1 MDAPTWSEWVPS
13 RPFSVGLEEEV
24 MLLAPDHDW
33 ALAQRSDDV
42 LPALSPE
49 LAEHV
54 SAETH
59 SSVIELATFP
69 HPDVESVAEQAGR
82 LRARLADE
90 LGPMGL
96 RAACAGTHP
105 RAVWTE
111 IVVSAGDRYQEVHA
125 AMREL
130 ARREPTLGLHV
141 HIGVDDPEAAI
152 SLHNRLR
159 AHLPLLLALS
169 ANSPFWQGRDTGLA
183 SARTPI
189 FQAFPRVGIPRE
201 FDDYQD
207 YVETVD
213 RLLRCGAFPDPT
225 YLWWDIRPQ
234 PRFGTVEVRIMD
246 VQLNPTDTRALVA
259 LVQSIAYLELEEGY
273 HSSDLAG
280 GAEVLAENRFLA
292 SRDGMQ
298 ARLIDAVN
306 EEQVPALTAV
316 GRLIDAT
323 RPYAEVLGCVEAL
336 ESVAALARET
346 GASRQRQVRDDCGAM
361 ASVAR
366 YLADDFS
373 APFGRGTSRPDHR

>member
-33 ALAQRSDDV
+33 AMAQRSDDV

-69 HPDVESVAEQAGR
+69 HPDIESVAEPAGR
-82 LRARLADE
+82 LRARLSGAR
-90 LGPMGL
+90 GGL
-96 RAACAGTHP
+96 SLQRSG
-105 RAVWTE
+105 
-111 IVVSAGDRYQEVHA
+111 
-125 AMREL
+125 
-130 ARREPTLGLHV
+130 RR
-141 HIGVDDPEAAI
+141 
-152 SLHNRLR
+152 S
-159 AHLPLLLALS
+159 
-169 ANSPFWQGRDTGLA
+169 
-183 SARTPI
+183 
-189 FQAFPRVGIPRE
+189 
-201 FDDYQD
+201 
-207 YVETVD
+207 
-213 RLLRCGAFPDPT
+213 
-225 YLWWDIRPQ
+225 
-234 PRFGTVEVRIMD
+234 
-246 VQLNPTDTRALVA
+246 
-259 LVQSIAYLELEEGY
+259 
-273 HSSDLAG
+273 
-280 GAEVLAENRFLA
+280 EVLAENRFLA

-323 RPYAEVLGCVEAL
+323 RPSAEVLGCVEAL

-373 APFGRGTSRPDHR
+373 APFGRGTSRADQR